1 MKKIIIII
9 IALVSFNMQLFADA
23 RSAVLLLHN
32 GQGKTFEASQLQTAV
47 TQAITGD
54 TICLSEG
61 AYEVPED
68 TLVIDKPITIMGTGT
83 SSCRIVGNIKVA
95 IDGEP
100 TLVARLLD
108 AVRVT
113 EKVIVSKAIKGI
125 KLRKCWIGKFFWVNE
140 DIEAHDILIDRCF
153 LNRFVLKK
161 SIKSALIVNSVMVWQ
176 GYNTN
181 PNKDEIY
188 VTGSNVTFV
197 NCNIC
202 LLDIYCNLAATY
214 QNCIIPAASMSYAG
228 FIKNNTFINT
238 LFAKGTAG
246 AALGNEE
253 NISRDNFVQNCWWG
267 NVSSTRDSFNDE
279 YPTFSVTKESLE
291 AQGYLGTDGTIIGA
305 EGGAT
310 PFTLETDGIHIKE
323 SILKVDPETHQLN
336 VTLKVE

>member
-9 IALVSFNMQLFADA
+9 IALVSFNIQLFADT

-32 GQGKTFEASQLQTAV
+32 GQGKTFEASLLQTAITEAV
-47 TQAITGD
+47 TGD

-61 AYEVPED
+61 AYDVPKD
-68 TLVIDKPITIMGTGT
+68 TLVIDKPITIIGTGT

-176 GYNTN
+176 GYNTDS
-181 PNKDEIY
+181 NKDDIFA
-188 VTGSNVTFV
+188 TGSNVTFV

-202 LLDIYCNLAATY
+202 YLDIYCNLAATY
-214 QNCIIPAASMSYAG
+214 QNCIIPESNMSYAG
-228 FIKNNTFINT
+228 LIKNNTFINT
-238 LFAKGTAG
+238 LFSKTG
-246 AALGNEE
+246 AALANEE
-253 NISRDNFVQNCWWG
+253 NLSRDNFVQNCWWG
-267 NVSSTRDSFNDE
+267 SVTSNRDGFNDE

-305 EGGAT
+305 EGGDT
-310 PFTLETDGIHIKE
+310 PYTLETDGLRIKE